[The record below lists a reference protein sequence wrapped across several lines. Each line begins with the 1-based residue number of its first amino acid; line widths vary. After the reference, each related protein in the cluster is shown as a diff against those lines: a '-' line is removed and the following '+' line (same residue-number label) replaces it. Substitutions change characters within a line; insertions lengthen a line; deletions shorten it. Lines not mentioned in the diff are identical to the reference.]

1 MDTIL
6 LIMLELRKKYKS
18 GSALEILQE
27 AILSGDV
34 PEGIILTQNELALS
48 LGISRMPVREALIAL
63 EYQGL
68 IERLPSQHVKVVR
81 IDEEFIRSIFSDMG
95 LIEIE
100 TLKSFTNEKII
111 MLSKCDTQADFH
123 AAITKNI
130 KSPFRR
136 RMLETLTGIYLS
148 FVLANSG
155 NLEKI
160 NEVFRDLRASLRC
173 DFEVIR
179 AGYAV
184 YDEVLASELIQIRKG
199 KILHAQS

>member
-6 LIMLELRKKYKS
+6 FIMLELRKKYKS

-68 IERLPSQHVKVVR
+68 IEKLPGQHVKVVD
-81 IDEEFIRSIFSDMG
+81 INEEIIRSIFSDMS

-111 MLSKCDTQADFH
+111 MLSNCEAQLDFH
-123 AAITKNI
+123 ETITKSI
-130 KSPFRR
+130 KSPFR
-136 RMLETLTGIYLS
+136 LKAHTTLTEIYLA
-148 FVLANSG
+148 FVLSHSENVS
-155 NLEKI
+155 KI
-160 NEVFRDLRASLRC
+160 NEVFRDLRASLKC
-173 DFEVIR
+173 GIEIIR

-184 YDEVLASELIQIRKG
+184 YGEVLASELIQIRKG
-199 KILHAQS
+199 RILHAQS